1 MNFFASSPFIKS
13 MNRTVKVIGS
23 GVGGLATAIR
33 LASMGMHVT
42 VYEKNNFV
50 GGKVH
55 SRTFKGYRFDMGPSV
70 FTEPHL
76 IDELLE
82 LGKSQNTFT
91 YSVLPESGRY
101 FFEDGTRLNI
111 ASGTEGTIK
120 CLVEELG
127 ESYIGSRKYLKR
139 IQKNYGAL
147 YPVFIEASLHRWKH
161 MFTTKILKALWYL
174 PKYGLLTTMN
184 GFSKAYFNHEKTRQL
199 LNRFATYNGSD
210 PYQTPGLLSIIGHL
224 ELNVGSFFPK
234 GGMVSITRN
243 LEDTARSLGVEF
255 IVDSEV
261 ESVETENGRVKG
273 VRVNGV
279 FEPADIVVSNAD
291 VHHTYERLL
300 PHIKR
305 PKKILGQEMSS
316 SAVVFYWGVER
327 EFSELGVHNVFFSKD
342 YKAEFQ
348 AIFKDKTLSDD
359 PTVYIHISCKV
370 EPSDAPS
377 GCENWFVMVNAPVD
391 IGQDWS
397 NLVQELRKNVLRKLS
412 QVLHQ
417 DIEALIQTEHIND
430 PITLQQ
436 TYNGK
441 GGSIYGNSSNSSM
454 AAFYRHPNFAT
465 KVKGLYFAGVTVHPG
480 GGIPLALNGAKIVQ
494 RLIKED
500 YQQAVL

>member
-1 MNFFASSPFIKS
+1 MNP
-13 MNRTVKVIGS
+13 TVKVIGS

-42 VYEKNNFV
+42 VYEKNSFV

-55 SRTFKGYRFDMGPSV
+55 SRTFNGYRFDMGPSV

-76 IDELLE
+76 IDELLD
-82 LGKSQNTFT
+82 LGKSRNTLT
-91 YSVLPESGRY
+91 YSALPESGRY
-101 FFEDGTRLNI
+101 FFEDGTRLNV

-127 ESYIGSRKYLKR
+127 ESYAGSKKYLKR
-139 IQKNYGAL
+139 IQKNYRAL
-147 YPVFIEASLHRWKH
+147 YPVFIETSLHRWKH
-161 MFTTKILKALWYL
+161 LFTSKILRALWYL
-174 PKYGLLTTMN
+174 PNYGLLTTMN
-184 GFSKAYFNHEKTRQL
+184 GFSKRYFQHEKTVQL

-224 ELNVGSFFPK
+224 ELNVGSFFPE
-234 GGMVSITRN
+234 GGMVSISRN
-243 LEDTARSLGVEF
+243 LEETARSLGVEF
-255 IVDSEV
+255 VVDSEV
-261 ESVETENGRVKG
+261 QSIETENGRVKG
-273 VRVNGV
+273 VQVNGV
-279 FEPADIVVSNAD
+279 FERADIVVSNAD

-300 PHIKR
+300 PQIER

-316 SAVVFYWGVER
+316 SAVVFYWGIER

-348 AIFKDKTLSDD
+348 AIFKDKTLFDD

-397 NLVQELRKNVLRKLS
+397 NLVQELRKKVLRKLS
-412 QVLHQ
+412 QMLHQ
-417 DIEALIQTEHIND
+417 DIEALIRTEHIND

-480 GGIPLALNGAKIVQ
+480 GGIPLALNGAKIVG

-500 YQQAVL
+500 YQQAVP